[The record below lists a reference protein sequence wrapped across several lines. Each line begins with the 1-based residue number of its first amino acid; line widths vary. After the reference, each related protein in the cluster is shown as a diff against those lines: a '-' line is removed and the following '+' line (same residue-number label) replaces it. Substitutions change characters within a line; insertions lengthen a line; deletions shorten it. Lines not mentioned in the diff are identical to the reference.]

1 MKMEIELTE
10 AQAEKVEFLK
20 EHGVTVGEAI
30 DILFNLRD
38 EISESSDQYIDSRI
52 EKANKEKAELEEKMA
67 KVDEELSLFTKLKD
81 SSLNPEQKVKIIEKD
96 YGTIDK
102 SYDEV
107 VHDTKLKFK
116 WSKSIFKF

>member
-1 MKMEIELTE
+1 MKMEIELTDE
-10 AQAEKVEFLK
+10 QAEKVEFLK

-30 DILFNLRD
+30 DALFNLRD
-38 EISESSDQYIDSRI
+38 DINESSDKYIDLKI

-67 KVDEELSLFTKLKD
+67 KVDEELSLFNKLKD